1 MNSLHPVPPRV
12 NLHPKSYMD
21 PALHSNTDLFIRQ
34 DKVKKSL
41 QQPYTGPFKVL
52 SRTTKH
58 FTVDVNGRREVISV
72 DRLKPANL
80 LVEEDHPSL
89 QIILSPEALEFL
101 PARSKPHV
109 QNEKFISQTV

>member
-1 MNSLHPVPPRV
+1 
-12 NLHPKSYMD
+12 MD

-101 PARSKPHV
+101 PAQSTTGRTTHSG
-109 QNEKFISQTV
+109 